1 MNQKDIKIG
10 LFGFGCVGFGL
21 YEVLAKTPSINAQIK
36 NICVKDP
43 TKKRPIAPEHF
54 TYDKDALLEDPSIN
68 TIVELIDDADAAF
81 EIVKKAL
88 QKGKAVVTA
97 NKKMIAEH
105 FEELLQLQKTYQ
117 VPLLY
122 EASCCASI
130 PIIRNLEEYYNNDLL
145 DSLEGI
151 VNGSTNYILT
161 QTSTENISYESAL
174 KKAQEKGYAE
184 TNPILDTGGFDA
196 KYKLL
201 ILLAHAFGMILEPEA
216 IFNAGIDKLGDLELN
231 YAKEKGL
238 KIKLVANAFK
248 NSDNSISAF
257 VAPKFVSIMDKLFY
271 VDDVFNGVV
280 LQTAFAENQF
290 FVGKG
295 AGAYPTASAV
305 LSDISAL
312 GYDYKYEYKKNTL
325 FDVSTALSHDFSLKI
340 LLKSSLD
347 ITHSIQ
353 SYFENIAESYNNTE
367 ESYIVGQI
375 RFETLQKITQLFDI
389 SFVVFNTV
397 SETFKENT

>member
-1 MNQKDIKIG
+1 
-10 LFGFGCVGFGL
+10 
-21 YEVLAKTPSINAQIK
+21 
-36 NICVKDP
+36 
-43 TKKRPIAPEHF
+43 
-54 TYDKDALLEDPSIN
+54 
-68 TIVELIDDADAAF
+68 
-81 EIVKKAL
+81 
-88 QKGKAVVTA
+88 
-97 NKKMIAEH
+97 
-105 FEELLQLQKTYQ
+105 
-117 VPLLY
+117 
-122 EASCCASI
+122 
-130 PIIRNLEEYYNNDLL
+130 
-145 DSLEGI
+145 
-151 VNGSTNYILT
+151 
-161 QTSTENISYESAL
+161 
-174 KKAQEKGYAE
+174 
-184 TNPILDTGGFDA
+184 
-196 KYKLL
+196 
-201 ILLAHAFGMILEPEA
+201 
-216 IFNAGIDKLGDLELN
+216 
-231 YAKEKGL
+231 
-238 KIKLVANAFK
+238 
-248 NSDNSISAF
+248 
-257 VAPKFVSIMDKLFY
+257 MDKLFY